1 MDVKTKERI
10 INYVRSFL
18 FVNPPLLEIGP
29 GMGALTKE
37 LCANYH
43 LTCVEV
49 DPKLVKYL
57 KSLNLANLTILHQD
71 CLEPS
76 FNELLKENTLIYSN
90 TPYSITSAMIRH
102 FIDE

>member
-1 MDVKTKERI
+1 MKERI
-10 INYVRSFL
+10 IDYVRSFL

-37 LCANYH
+37 LCANYPM
-43 LTCVEV
+43 TCVEV

-57 KSLNLANLTILHQD
+57 KGLKLVNLTVLHQD

-76 FNELLKENTLIYSN
+76 FNELLTNNTLIYSN
-90 TPYSITSAMIRH
+90 TPYSITTAMIRH